1 MWNCCHKQTIN
12 CTHESTGENC
22 SQIYFLFSYKEKVI
36 IIYTVEKIVEKVLY
50 SNSTNFVEIK
60 YLNRVKKELK
70 NVKYNIYEPFIG
82 ATKIILYNKMP
93 NIKIYEIVSSNDLRH
108 QDILGTLY
116 SLNISDEMFGDVVIW
131 NNRYFIIILSSIDNY
146 IKSNLT
152 SIKNSKVD
160 LIEKNPYYLKDY
172 KQEYEE
178 YIIIVP
184 SIRVDVIVSKIINSS
199 RSNALEKIK
208 NGDIYLNYELLT
220 KPTYMLKENDIF
232 SIRKYGKYKFLGEI
246 NKTKKGSLVIKYL
259 KYV

>member
-1 MWNCCHKQTIN
+1 M
-12 CTHESTGENC
+12 
-22 SQIYFLFSYKEKVI
+22 I

-70 NVKYNIYEPFIG
+70 NVKYNIYEPFVG
-82 ATKIILYNKMP
+82 ATKVILYNKMP
-93 NIKIYEIVSSNDLRH
+93 NIKIYEIISSNDLRH

-160 LIEKNPYYLKDY
+160 LIERDPYYLKDY

-178 YIIIVP
+178 CIIIVP

>member
-1 MWNCCHKQTIN
+1 MPFFDI
-12 CTHESTGENC
+12 
-22 SQIYFLFSYKEKVI
+22 IILVRVI

-70 NVKYNIYEPFIG
+70 NVKYNMYEPFIG
-82 ATKIILYNKMP
+82 ATKVILYNKMP

-160 LIEKNPYYLKDY
+160 LIEKDPYYLKDY

-178 YIIIVP
+178 FNIIVP

-220 KPTYMLKENDIF
+220 KPIYMLKENDIF
-232 SIRKYGKYKFLGEI
+232 SIRKYGKYKFNGII
-246 NKTKKGSLVIKYL
+246 NETKKGNIIVNIS

>member
-1 MWNCCHKQTIN
+1 M
-12 CTHESTGENC
+12 
-22 SQIYFLFSYKEKVI
+22 I

-160 LIEKNPYYLKDY
+160 LIERNPYYLKDY

-178 YIIIVP
+178 CIIIVP

-199 RSNALEKIK
+199 RNNALEKIK

-232 SIRKYGKYKFLGEI
+232 SIRKYGKYKFNGII
-246 NKTKKGSLVIKYL
+246 NETKKGNIIVNIS

>member
-1 MWNCCHKQTIN
+1 M
-12 CTHESTGENC
+12 
-22 SQIYFLFSYKEKVI
+22 I

-70 NVKYNIYEPFIG
+70 NVKYNIYEPFSG
-82 ATKIILYNKMP
+82 ATKVILYNKMS

-178 YIIIVP
+178 YIIIIP

-246 NKTKKGSLVIKYL
+246 NRTKKGSLVIKYL

>member
-1 MWNCCHKQTIN
+1 M
-12 CTHESTGENC
+12 
-22 SQIYFLFSYKEKVI
+22 I

-60 YLNRVKKELK
+60 YLNRLKKELK
-70 NVKYNIYEPFIG
+70 NIKYNIYEPFSG
-82 ATKIILYNKMP
+82 ATKVILYNKMP
-93 NIKIYEIVSSNDLRH
+93 NIKIYEIISSNDLRH

-146 IKSNLT
+146 IKSNLI
-152 SIKNSKVD
+152 SIRNSKVE
-160 LIEKNPYYLKDY
+160 LIEKDPYYLKDY

-178 YIIIVP
+178 CIIIVP

-232 SIRKYGKYKFLGEI
+232 SIRKYGKYKFNGII
-246 NKTKKGSLVIKYL
+246 NETKKGNIIVNIS

>member
-1 MWNCCHKQTIN
+1 M
-12 CTHESTGENC
+12 
-22 SQIYFLFSYKEKVI
+22 I
-36 IIYTVEKIVEKVLY
+36 IIYKVEKIVEKVLY
-50 SNSTNFVEIK
+50 SNSTSFVEIK

-70 NVKYNIYEPFIG
+70 NVKYNIYEPFNG
-82 ATKIILYNKMP
+82 ATKVILYNKMP

-160 LIEKNPYYLKDY
+160 LIEKDPYYLKDY

-178 YIIIVP
+178 FNIIVP

-220 KPTYMLKENDIF
+220 KPIYMLKENDIF
-232 SIRKYGKYKFLGEI
+232 SIRKYGKYKFNGII
-246 NKTKKGSLVIKYL
+246 NETKKGNIIVNIS

>member
-1 MWNCCHKQTIN
+1 M
-12 CTHESTGENC
+12 
-22 SQIYFLFSYKEKVI
+22 I

-60 YLNRVKKELK
+60 YLNRLKKELK
-70 NVKYNIYEPFIG
+70 NIKYNIYEPFIG
-82 ATKIILYNKMP
+82 ATKVILYNKMP

-160 LIEKNPYYLKDY
+160 LIEKDPYYLKDY

-178 YIIIVP
+178 FNIIVP

-232 SIRKYGKYKFLGEI
+232 SIRKYGKYKFNGII
-246 NKTKKGSLVIKYL
+246 NETKKGNIIVNISKCV
-259 KYV
+259 

>member
-1 MWNCCHKQTIN
+1 M
-12 CTHESTGENC
+12 
-22 SQIYFLFSYKEKVI
+22 I

-70 NVKYNIYEPFIG
+70 NVKYNIYEPFSG

-146 IKSNLT
+146 IKSNLI
-152 SIKNSKVD
+152 SIRNSKVD

-178 YIIIVP
+178 FNIIVP

-246 NKTKKGSLVIKYL
+246 NRTKKGSLVIKYL

>member
-1 MWNCCHKQTIN
+1 M
-12 CTHESTGENC
+12 
-22 SQIYFLFSYKEKVI
+22 I

-70 NVKYNIYEPFIG
+70 NVKYNIYEPFVG

-93 NIKIYEIVSSNDLRH
+93 NIKIYEIISSNDLRH

-116 SLNISDEMFGDVVIW
+116 SLNISDELFGDVVIW

-160 LIEKNPYYLKDY
+160 LIERDPYYLKDY

-178 YIIIVP
+178 CIIIVP

-220 KPTYMLKENDIF
+220 KPTYMLRENDIF
-232 SIRKYGKYKFLGEI
+232 SIRKYGKYKFNGII
-246 NKTKKGSLVIKYL
+246 NETKKGNIIVNIS

>member
-1 MWNCCHKQTIN
+1 M
-12 CTHESTGENC
+12 
-22 SQIYFLFSYKEKVI
+22 I

-70 NVKYNIYEPFIG
+70 NIKYNIYEPFNG

-160 LIEKNPYYLKDY
+160 LIEKDPYYLKDY

-208 NGDIYLNYELLT
+208 NDDIYLNYELLT

-246 NKTKKGSLVIKYL
+246 NKTKKGSLVVKYL

>member
-1 MWNCCHKQTIN
+1 M
-12 CTHESTGENC
+12 
-22 SQIYFLFSYKEKVI
+22 I

-70 NVKYNIYEPFIG
+70 NVKYNIYEPFSG

-93 NIKIYEIVSSNDLRH
+93 NIKIYEIISNNDLRH

-146 IKSNLT
+146 IKSNLM
-152 SIKNSKVD
+152 SIRNSKVD
-160 LIEKNPYYLKDY
+160 LIERDPYYLRNY

-178 YIIIVP
+178 CIIIVP

-208 NGDIYLNYELLT
+208 NGDIYLNYELLI

-259 KYV
+259 KYVEF

>member
-1 MWNCCHKQTIN
+1 M
-12 CTHESTGENC
+12 
-22 SQIYFLFSYKEKVI
+22 I

-50 SNSTNFVEIK
+50 SNSTSFVEIK

-82 ATKIILYNKMP
+82 ATKVILYNKMP

-152 SIKNSKVD
+152 SIRNSKVE
-160 LIEKNPYYLKDY
+160 LIEKNPYYLNNY

-178 YIIIVP
+178 FNIIVP

-232 SIRKYGKYKFLGEI
+232 SIRKYGKYKFNGII
-246 NKTKKGSLVIKYL
+246 NETKKGNIIVNIS

>member
-1 MWNCCHKQTIN
+1 M
-12 CTHESTGENC
+12 
-22 SQIYFLFSYKEKVI
+22 I

-60 YLNRVKKELK
+60 YLNRLKKELK
-70 NVKYNIYEPFIG
+70 NIKYNIYEPFSG
-82 ATKIILYNKMP
+82 ATKVILYNKMP
-93 NIKIYEIVSSNDLRH
+93 NIKIYEIISSNDLRH

-146 IKSNLT
+146 IKSNLA
-152 SIKNSKVD
+152 SIRNSKVD
-160 LIEKNPYYLKDY
+160 LIERDPYYLKDY
-172 KQEYEE
+172 KEEYEE
-178 YIIIVP
+178 CIIIVP

-246 NKTKKGSLVIKYL
+246 NRTKKGSLVIKYL

>member
-1 MWNCCHKQTIN
+1 M
-12 CTHESTGENC
+12 
-22 SQIYFLFSYKEKVI
+22 I

-60 YLNRVKKELK
+60 YLNRLKHELK
-70 NVKYNIYEPFIG
+70 GVNYNIYIPFDS

-93 NIKIYEIVSSNDLRH
+93 NVKIYEIKSNIKLRH

-131 NNRYFIIILSSIDNY
+131 NDRYFIIILSSIDNY

-160 LIEKNPYYLKDY
+160 LIDRDPYYLKDY

-178 YIIIVP
+178 CIIIVP

-232 SIRKYGKYKFLGEI
+232 SIRKYGKYKFI
-246 NKTKKGSLVIKYL
+246 DK
-259 KYV
+259 

>member
-1 MWNCCHKQTIN
+1 M
-12 CTHESTGENC
+12 
-22 SQIYFLFSYKEKVI
+22 
-36 IIYTVEKIVEKVLY
+36 EKVLY

-70 NVKYNIYEPFIG
+70 NIKYNIYEPFIG
-82 ATKIILYNKMP
+82 ATKVILYNKMP
-93 NIKIYEIVSSNDLRH
+93 NIKIYEIISSNDLRH

-160 LIEKNPYYLKDY
+160 LIEKDPDYLKDY

-178 YIIIVP
+178 FNIIVP

-232 SIRKYGKYKFLGEI
+232 SIRKYGKYKFNGII
-246 NKTKKGSLVIKYL
+246 NETKKGNIIVNIS

>member
-1 MWNCCHKQTIN
+1 M
-12 CTHESTGENC
+12 
-22 SQIYFLFSYKEKVI
+22 I

-70 NVKYNIYEPFIG
+70 NVKYNIYEPFVG

-93 NIKIYEIVSSNDLRH
+93 NIKIYEIISSNDLRH

-116 SLNISDEMFGDVVIW
+116 LLNISDEMFGDVVIW

-160 LIEKNPYYLKDY
+160 LIEKDPYYLKDY

-178 YIIIVP
+178 CIIIVP

-246 NKTKKGSLVIKYL
+246 NRTKKGSLVIKYL

>member
-1 MWNCCHKQTIN
+1 M
-12 CTHESTGENC
+12 
-22 SQIYFLFSYKEKVI
+22 I
-36 IIYTVEKIVEKVLY
+36 IIYKVEKIVEKVLY

-60 YLNRVKKELK
+60 YLNRLKKELK
-70 NVKYNIYEPFIG
+70 NIKYNIYEPFSG
-82 ATKIILYNKMP
+82 ATKVILYNKMP
-93 NIKIYEIVSSNDLRH
+93 NIKIYEIISSNDLRH

-146 IKSNLT
+146 IKSNLI
-152 SIKNSKVD
+152 SIRNSKVD

-178 YIIIVP
+178 CIIIVP

-208 NGDIYLNYELLT
+208 NGVIYLNYELLT

-232 SIRKYGKYKFLGEI
+232 SIRKYGKYKFNGII
-246 NKTKKGSLVIKYL
+246 NETKKVNIIVNIS

>member
-1 MWNCCHKQTIN
+1 M
-12 CTHESTGENC
+12 
-22 SQIYFLFSYKEKVI
+22 I
-36 IIYTVEKIVEKVLY
+36 IIYKVEKIVEKVLY

-70 NVKYNIYEPFIG
+70 NVKYNIYEPFVG

-93 NIKIYEIVSSNDLRH
+93 NIKIYEIISSNDLRH

-146 IKSNLT
+146 IKSNLI
-152 SIKNSKVD
+152 SIRNSKVD
-160 LIEKNPYYLKDY
+160 LIEKDPYYLKNY

-178 YIIIVP
+178 FNIIVP

-232 SIRKYGKYKFLGEI
+232 SIRKYGKYKFNGII
-246 NKTKKGSLVIKYL
+246 NETKKGNIIVNIS

>member
-1 MWNCCHKQTIN
+1 M
-12 CTHESTGENC
+12 
-22 SQIYFLFSYKEKVI
+22 I

-82 ATKIILYNKMP
+82 ATKVILYNKMP

-146 IKSNLT
+146 IKSNLM
-152 SIKNSKVD
+152 SIRNSKVE
-160 LIEKNPYYLKDY
+160 LIEKNPYYLRNY

-178 YIIIVP
+178 FNIIVP

-232 SIRKYGKYKFLGEI
+232 SIRKYGKYKFNGII
-246 NKTKKGSLVIKYL
+246 NETKKGNIIVNIS

>member
-1 MWNCCHKQTIN
+1 M
-12 CTHESTGENC
+12 
-22 SQIYFLFSYKEKVI
+22 I

-70 NVKYNIYEPFIG
+70 NVKYNIYEPFSG

-93 NIKIYEIVSSNDLRH
+93 NIKIYEIISSNDLRH

-146 IKSNLT
+146 IKSNLM
-152 SIKNSKVD
+152 SIRNSKVD
-160 LIEKNPYYLKDY
+160 LIERDPYYLRNY

-178 YIIIVP
+178 CIIIVP

>member
-1 MWNCCHKQTIN
+1 M
-12 CTHESTGENC
+12 
-22 SQIYFLFSYKEKVI
+22 I

-146 IKSNLT
+146 IKSNLM
-152 SIKNSKVD
+152 SIRNSKVE
-160 LIEKNPYYLKDY
+160 LIEKNPYYLRNY

-178 YIIIVP
+178 FNIIVP

-232 SIRKYGKYKFLGEI
+232 SIRKYGKYKFNGII
-246 NKTKKGSLVIKYL
+246 NETKKGNIIVNIS

>member
-1 MWNCCHKQTIN
+1 MPFFDI
-12 CTHESTGENC
+12 
-22 SQIYFLFSYKEKVI
+22 IILVRVI

-82 ATKIILYNKMP
+82 ATKVILYNKMP
-93 NIKIYEIVSSNDLRH
+93 NIKIYEIISSNDLRH

-116 SLNISDEMFGDVVIW
+116 SLNISDEMFGDVVIL

-146 IKSNLT
+146 IKSNLI
-152 SIKNSKVD
+152 SIRNSKVD
-160 LIEKNPYYLKDY
+160 LIEKDPYYLKDY

-178 YIIIVP
+178 FNIIVP

-232 SIRKYGKYKFLGEI
+232 SIRKYGKYKFNGII
-246 NKTKKGSLVIKYL
+246 NETKKGNIIVNIS

>member
-1 MWNCCHKQTIN
+1 M
-12 CTHESTGENC
+12 
-22 SQIYFLFSYKEKVI
+22 I

-70 NVKYNIYEPFIG
+70 NIKYNIYEPFIG

-93 NIKIYEIVSSNDLRH
+93 NIKIYEIISSNDLRH

-152 SIKNSKVD
+152 SIRNSKVE
-160 LIEKNPYYLKDY
+160 LIEKDPYYLKDY

-178 YIIIVP
+178 CIIIVP

-246 NKTKKGSLVIKYL
+246 NRTKKGSLVIKYL

>member
-1 MWNCCHKQTIN
+1 M
-12 CTHESTGENC
+12 
-22 SQIYFLFSYKEKVI
+22 I

-160 LIEKNPYYLKDY
+160 LIEKDPYYLKDY

-178 YIIIVP
+178 CIIIVP

-220 KPTYMLKENDIF
+220 KPTYMLRENDIF
-232 SIRKYGKYKFLGEI
+232 SIRKYGKYKFNGII
-246 NKTKKGSLVIKYL
+246 NETKKGNIIVNIS

>member
-1 MWNCCHKQTIN
+1 M
-12 CTHESTGENC
+12 
-22 SQIYFLFSYKEKVI
+22 I

-60 YLNRVKKELK
+60 YLNSVKKELK

-82 ATKIILYNKMP
+82 ATKVILYNKMP
-93 NIKIYEIVSSNDLRH
+93 NIKIYEIISSNDLRH

-146 IKSNLT
+146 IKSNLI
-152 SIKNSKVD
+152 SIRNSKVD
-160 LIEKNPYYLKDY
+160 LIEKDPYYLKNY
-172 KQEYEE
+172 KKEYEE
-178 YIIIVP
+178 FNIIVP

-220 KPTYMLKENDIF
+220 KPIYMLKENDIF
-232 SIRKYGKYKFLGEI
+232 SIRKYGKYKFNGII
-246 NKTKKGSLVIKYL
+246 NETKKGNIIVNIS

>member
-1 MWNCCHKQTIN
+1 M
-12 CTHESTGENC
+12 
-22 SQIYFLFSYKEKVI
+22 I

-93 NIKIYEIVSSNDLRH
+93 NIKIYEIISNNDLRH

-160 LIEKNPYYLKDY
+160 LIEKDPYYLKDY

-178 YIIIVP
+178 CIIIVP

-246 NKTKKGSLVIKYL
+246 NRTKKGSLVIKYL

>member
-1 MWNCCHKQTIN
+1 M
-12 CTHESTGENC
+12 
-22 SQIYFLFSYKEKVI
+22 I

-70 NVKYNIYEPFIG
+70 NVKYNIYEPFSG
-82 ATKIILYNKMP
+82 ATKVILYNKMP
-93 NIKIYEIVSSNDLRH
+93 NIKIYEIISSNDLRH

-160 LIEKNPYYLKDY
+160 LIERDPYYLKDY

-178 YIIIVP
+178 CIIIVP

-246 NKTKKGSLVIKYL
+246 NRTKKGSLVIKYL

>member
-1 MWNCCHKQTIN
+1 M
-12 CTHESTGENC
+12 
-22 SQIYFLFSYKEKVI
+22 I

-70 NVKYNIYEPFIG
+70 NVKYNIYEPFSG
-82 ATKIILYNKMP
+82 ATKVILYNKMP

-160 LIEKNPYYLKDY
+160 LIEKDPYYLKNY

-178 YIIIVP
+178 FNIIVP
-184 SIRVDVIVSKIINSS
+184 SVRVDVIVSKIINSS

-232 SIRKYGKYKFLGEI
+232 SIRKYGKYKFNGII
-246 NKTKKGSLVIKYL
+246 NETKKGNIIVNIS

>member
-1 MWNCCHKQTIN
+1 M
-12 CTHESTGENC
+12 
-22 SQIYFLFSYKEKVI
+22 I

-70 NVKYNIYEPFIG
+70 NVKYNIYEPFSG

-93 NIKIYEIVSSNDLRH
+93 NIKIYEIISNNDLRH

-152 SIKNSKVD
+152 SIRNSKVD
-160 LIEKNPYYLKDY
+160 LIERDPYYLRNY

-178 YIIIVP
+178 CIIIVP

>member
-1 MWNCCHKQTIN
+1 M
-12 CTHESTGENC
+12 
-22 SQIYFLFSYKEKVI
+22 I
-36 IIYTVEKIVEKVLY
+36 IIYTLEKIVEKVLY

-70 NVKYNIYEPFIG
+70 NVKYNIYEPFSG
-82 ATKIILYNKMP
+82 ATKIILYKKMP
-93 NIKIYEIVSSNDLRH
+93 NIKIYEIISNNDLRH

-131 NNRYFIIILSSIDNY
+131 NNRYFIIILSCIDNY
-146 IKSNLT
+146 IKSNLM
-152 SIKNSKVD
+152 SIRNSKVD
-160 LIEKNPYYLKDY
+160 LIERDPYYLRNY

-178 YIIIVP
+178 CIIIVP

-220 KPTYMLKENDIF
+220 KPTYMLKGNDIF
-232 SIRKYGKYKFLGEI
+232 SIRKCGKYKFLGEI
-246 NKTKKGSLVIKYL
+246 NRTKKGSLVIKYL

>member
-1 MWNCCHKQTIN
+1 M
-12 CTHESTGENC
+12 
-22 SQIYFLFSYKEKVI
+22 I

-82 ATKIILYNKMP
+82 ATKVILYNKMP

-146 IKSNLT
+146 IKSNLA
-152 SIKNSKVD
+152 SIRNSKVD
-160 LIEKNPYYLKDY
+160 LIEKDPYYLKDY

-178 YIIIVP
+178 CIIIVP

-199 RSNALEKIK
+199 RSSALEKIK

-246 NKTKKGSLVIKYL
+246 NRTKKGSLVIKYL

>member
-1 MWNCCHKQTIN
+1 M
-12 CTHESTGENC
+12 
-22 SQIYFLFSYKEKVI
+22 I

-70 NVKYNIYEPFIG
+70 NVKYNIYEPFVG
-82 ATKIILYNKMP
+82 ATKVILYNKMP
-93 NIKIYEIVSSNDLRH
+93 NIKIYEIILSNDLRH

-160 LIEKNPYYLKDY
+160 LIERDPYYLKDY

-178 YIIIVP
+178 CIIIVP

-246 NKTKKGSLVIKYL
+246 NRTKKGSLVIKYL

>member
-1 MWNCCHKQTIN
+1 M
-12 CTHESTGENC
+12 
-22 SQIYFLFSYKEKVI
+22 I

-82 ATKIILYNKMP
+82 ATKVILYNKMP
-93 NIKIYEIVSSNDLRH
+93 NIKIYEIISSNDLRH

-160 LIEKNPYYLKDY
+160 LIEKDPYYLKDY

-178 YIIIVP
+178 CVIIVP

-246 NKTKKGSLVIKYL
+246 NRTKKESLVVKYL

>member
-1 MWNCCHKQTIN
+1 M
-12 CTHESTGENC
+12 
-22 SQIYFLFSYKEKVI
+22 I
-36 IIYTVEKIVEKVLY
+36 IIYTLEKIVEKVLY

-70 NVKYNIYEPFIG
+70 NVKYNIYEPFVG
-82 ATKIILYNKMP
+82 ATKVILYNKMP
-93 NIKIYEIVSSNDLRH
+93 NIKIYEIISSNDLRH

-160 LIEKNPYYLKDY
+160 LIEKDPYYLRDY

-178 YIIIVP
+178 CIIIVP

>member
-1 MWNCCHKQTIN
+1 MPFFDI
-12 CTHESTGENC
+12 
-22 SQIYFLFSYKEKVI
+22 IILVRVI

-70 NVKYNIYEPFIG
+70 NVKYNMYEPFIG
-82 ATKIILYNKMP
+82 ATKVILYNKMP

-146 IKSNLT
+146 IKSNLI
-152 SIKNSKVD
+152 SIRNSKVD
-160 LIEKNPYYLKDY
+160 LIEKDPYYLKDY

-178 YIIIVP
+178 FNIIVP

-220 KPTYMLKENDIF
+220 KPIYMLKENDIF
-232 SIRKYGKYKFLGEI
+232 SIRKYGKYKFNGII
-246 NKTKKGSLVIKYL
+246 NETKKGNIIVNIS

>member
-1 MWNCCHKQTIN
+1 M
-12 CTHESTGENC
+12 
-22 SQIYFLFSYKEKVI
+22 I

-70 NVKYNIYEPFIG
+70 NVKYNIYEPFSG

-152 SIKNSKVD
+152 SIRNSKVD
-160 LIEKNPYYLKDY
+160 LIEKDPYYLRDY

-178 YIIIVP
+178 CIIIVP
-184 SIRVDVIVSKIINSS
+184 SIRVDAIVSKIINSS

>member
-1 MWNCCHKQTIN
+1 M
-12 CTHESTGENC
+12 
-22 SQIYFLFSYKEKVI
+22 I

-70 NVKYNIYEPFIG
+70 NVKYNIYEPFSG

-93 NIKIYEIVSSNDLRH
+93 NIKIYEIISSNDLRH

-160 LIEKNPYYLKDY
+160 LIEKDPYYLRDY

-178 YIIIVP
+178 CIIIVP

>member
-1 MWNCCHKQTIN
+1 M
-12 CTHESTGENC
+12 
-22 SQIYFLFSYKEKVI
+22 I

-93 NIKIYEIVSSNDLRH
+93 NIKIYEIISSNDLRH

-146 IKSNLT
+146 IKSNLIT
-152 SIKNSKVD
+152 IRNSKVE
-160 LIEKNPYYLKDY
+160 LIEKNPYYLRNY

-178 YIIIVP
+178 FNIIVP

-232 SIRKYGKYKFLGEI
+232 SIRKYGKYKFNGII
-246 NKTKKGSLVIKYL
+246 NETKKGNIIVNIS